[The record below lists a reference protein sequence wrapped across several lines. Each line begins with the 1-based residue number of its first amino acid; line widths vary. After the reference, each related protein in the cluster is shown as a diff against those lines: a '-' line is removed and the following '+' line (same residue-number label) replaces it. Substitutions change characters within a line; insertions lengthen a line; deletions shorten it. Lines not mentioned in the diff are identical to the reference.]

1 MLRAGTASRTARSVN
16 GGSPPLRRT
25 RGCALLARVRSWG
38 QHDRDDGRALLT
50 AAMPSGI
57 VAGAGREG
65 GRARNGRGRLQDQ
78 CPSDW
83 RWRFPHRSV
92 GRTLPCSNPK
102 ISPRYATEDLRSEV
116 LTKCGISLLPETTGM
131 NYRSPMISGRQIR
144 AARALVGWK
153 QRELAAAAGISEIS
167 IKNAERGLV
176 DSRGS
181 TLNAIQQAFDRAGV
195 IFLDNGDT
203 RSGGPGV
210 RLKPDNS
217 P

>member
-1 MLRAGTASRTARSVN
+1 
-16 GGSPPLRRT
+16 
-25 RGCALLARVRSWG
+25 
-38 QHDRDDGRALLT
+38 
-50 AAMPSGI
+50 
-57 VAGAGREG
+57 
-65 GRARNGRGRLQDQ
+65 
-78 CPSDW
+78 
-83 RWRFPHRSV
+83 
-92 GRTLPCSNPK
+92 
-102 ISPRYATEDLRSEV
+102 
-116 LTKCGISLLPETTGM
+116 
-131 NYRSPMISGRQIR
+131 MISGRQIR

-195 IFLDNGDT
+195 IFLDNSDT

>member
-1 MLRAGTASRTARSVN
+1 MSIRLAVAISAPQRRQNSAMLQPKN
-16 GGSPPLRRT
+16 SP
-25 RGCALLARVRSWG
+25 G
-38 QHDRDDGRALLT
+38 
-50 AAMPSGI
+50 
-57 VAGAGREG
+57 
-65 GRARNGRGRLQDQ
+65 
-78 CPSDW
+78 
-83 RWRFPHRSV
+83 
-92 GRTLPCSNPK
+92 
-102 ISPRYATEDLRSEV
+102 YATEDLRSEV